1 MNDITGGCK
10 LHSVSKMRET
20 MIADIKRKFTNQKK
34 ILFNKFGKMKK
45 WITYVGYEI
54 NEIK

>member
-20 MIADIKRKFTNQKK
+20 MIADIKRKFTIQKI

-54 NEIK
+54 NEIT